1 MFEAWNLR
9 EVLECLEL
17 GVDVTP
23 LPLLYILTAGQ
34 LTQVNGFRRRIYT
47 EEKAK
52 VVAAAWGTKLIQLK
66 KMMNSSYSSNRPVAS
81 S

>member
-52 VVAAAWGTKLIQLK
+52 VVADAWGTELLQFLAALAILHQDDLN
-66 KMMNSSYSSNRPVAS
+66 NSMI
-81 S
+81 